1 MAAAEQARVV
11 GGAMGKSRKSR
22 VEFGRGMSS
31 TWFALQL
38 EQGANWMADR

>member
-22 VEFGRGMSS
+22 VEFRRGMSS
-31 TWFALQL
+31 AWFALQL
-38 EQGANWMADR
+38 EQGANWMVDR